1 MIALILALIIYI
13 PMTAAVTIALI
24 IYYCIKY

>member
-1 MIALILALIIYI
+1 MIALILALIMYL
-13 PMTAAVTIALI
+13 PMCAAVTVALI